1 MELPAS
7 VAALGEQLC
16 GAGEISPDPALF
28 TDTNVFVAERERI
41 FRQPF
46 LAADHRTR
54 LSGPANFFRFDAA
67 PQSIIVTRD
76 GEGGLHALRNV
87 CIHAG
92 YPVCDAEEGDVKR
105 LICPYHGW
113 EFALDGKLLEPE
125 LSARIDPARLRMAS
139 YPVAIHNGLIFVD
152 VSGKAESSELG
163 AISMPDW
170 LPAAQVRRR
179 ARYSTTW
186 NWKFL
191 RNFLRSSPH
200 LFFDGAPDADIDFGP
215 LSFLL
220 VQSER
225 AVLLR
230 IIPKFPEQ
238 TGCDVIELAA
248 EGEADTSSPDPF
260 GEALRRTDHPVFRFG
275 RSDADWYWSLMSAG
289 G

>member
-16 GAGEISPDPALF
+16 GAGAISPDPTLF
-28 TDTNVFVAERERI
+28 TDTNVFTAERERI
-41 FRQPF
+41 FREPY
-46 LAADHRTR
+46 LAADHQTR

-76 GEGGLHALRNV
+76 SEGGLHALRNV

-125 LSARIDPARLRMAS
+125 LSSRINPARLRMVS

-152 VSGKAESSELG
+152 VSGKAEASELG
-163 AISMPDW
+163 AISTPDW
-170 LPAAQVRRR
+170 LAAAQVTRR

-191 RNFLRSSPH
+191 RNFLRSSPD
-200 LFFDGAPDADIDFGP
+200 LFFDGAADGEIDFGP
-215 LSFLL
+215 LSFLF

-225 AVLLR
+225 GVLLR

-238 TGCDVIELAA
+238 TGCDVIELALDDKTA
-248 EGEADTSSPDPF
+248 AASDSL
-260 GEALRRTDHPVFRFG
+260 GEALRRADPGSRFG
-275 RSDADWYWSLMSAG
+275 RADADWYWSLMSAG

>member
-16 GAGEISPDPALF
+16 GAGEISPDPSLF
-28 TDTNVFVAERERI
+28 TDTNVFAAERERI

-46 LAADHRTR
+46 LAADHQTRPLRAGEFFPVRRRAAVDHRDPRRRGRAPRSAQRLHPRR
-54 LSGPANFFRFDAA
+54 LSG
-67 PQSIIVTRD
+67 
-76 GEGGLHALRNV
+76 LRCRGRRCQAV
-87 CIHAG
+87 
-92 YPVCDAEEGDVKR
+92 D
-105 LICPYHGW
+105 LPYHGW

-139 YPVAIHNGLIFVD
+139 YPVAIHNGLVFVD
-152 VSGKAESSELG
+152 VSGKAKATELG

-170 LPAAQVRRR
+170 LPAAQVTRR

-200 LFFDGAPDADIDFGP
+200 LFFEGAPDAGIDFGP
-215 LSFLL
+215 LSFLF

-238 TGCDVIELAA
+238 TACDVIELAA
-248 EGEADTSSPDPF
+248 DGEASAAASDPF
-260 GEALRRTDHPVFRFG
+260 GEALRHASTLRLPGSAAPRQIGIG
-275 RSDADWYWSLMSAG
+275 R
-289 G
+289 